1 MLPAKSLPVVA
12 LATITSAT
20 VTSVQVVRIIDA
32 VKVGGPSLGSLLQER
47 SSPIDD
53 PRDILVKRTTPEE
66 CTSFLT
72 GDLGRPT
79 PGPEIVSWLEADD
92 VVSNCTWVAPST
104 ISSEIFSYLTAFLD
118 WTYESIEAIEAYA
131 TKCSSVGPEASGA
144 VSDPDLCFDGITF
157 HFTGSANTT
166 ATVTD
171 FLQDYVPPTAT
182 GKAPDNA
189 ASAAGGFGVSLSSL
203 AVAGIVALAA
213 SL

>member
-1 MLPAKSLPVVA
+1 MLPAKSLLSA
-12 LATITSAT
+12 MTSAT
-20 VTSVQVVRIIDA
+20 VTSIQVVHIIDA

-47 SSPIDD
+47 SSPIED
-53 PRDILVKRTTPEE
+53 PRDPLAKRTTPEE
-66 CTSFLT
+66 CTSILT
-72 GDLGRPT
+72 GDLGSRPT
-79 PGPEIVSWLEADD
+79 PVPEIVSWLEADD

-118 WTYESIEAIEAYA
+118 WTYESMEAIEAYA

-157 HFTGSANTT
+157 HFTGTANTT

-203 AVAGIVALAA
+203 AVAGIVVLAA